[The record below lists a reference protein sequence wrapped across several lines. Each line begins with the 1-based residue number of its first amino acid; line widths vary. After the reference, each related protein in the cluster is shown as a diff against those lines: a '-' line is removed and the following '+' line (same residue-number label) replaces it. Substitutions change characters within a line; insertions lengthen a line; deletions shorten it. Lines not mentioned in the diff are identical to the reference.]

1 MSAPPKIAEPAGP
14 GPSPIDRDALVRLD
28 PVAVDQ
34 FVRST
39 VDRVHGLLWRM
50 LGHREDVEDLTQ
62 EVYLRAWRALPAYR
76 GEARPETWLYRI
88 AINVGRDEI
97 AKRQVARKRDGGEVD
112 PGRHHAPDDPTHKVL
127 RAEEAAVLETAL
139 AELSEDRR
147 EIVVLAEIEGMGMDE
162 IAAVLDLPVGT
173 VKSKLFRSRELMRE
187 SVKKQLGPV
196 ADWGG
201 WP

>member
-1 MSAPPKIAEPAGP
+1 MVSAVTPPRENPEPEAGEP
-14 GPSPIDRDALVRLD
+14 GQLDRDALVRLD
-28 PVAVDQ
+28 PAALDA
-34 FVRST
+34 FVRTT

-50 LGHREDVEDLTQ
+50 LGHRQDVEDLTQ

-97 AKRQVARKRDGGEVD
+97 AKRQTARKRDGGEID
-112 PGRHHAPDDPTHKVL
+112 PGRHCAPDDPTQRVL
-127 RAEEAAVLETAL
+127 RAEEAAVLEAAL

-147 EIVVLAEIEGMGMDE
+147 EIVVLADIEGLGMDE
-162 IAAVLDLPVGT
+162 IGSVLDLPVGT
-173 VKSKLFRSRELMRE
+173 VKSKLFRARELMRE
-187 SVKKQLGPV
+187 SIKKRM
-196 ADWGG
+196 GG